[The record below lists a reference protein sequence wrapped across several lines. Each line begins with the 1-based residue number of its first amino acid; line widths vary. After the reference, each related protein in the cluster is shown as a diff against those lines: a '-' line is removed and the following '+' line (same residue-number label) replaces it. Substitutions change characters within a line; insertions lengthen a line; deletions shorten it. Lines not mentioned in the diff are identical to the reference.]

1 MRKSYKSARGKVVD
15 MSTIVAKNEKVPA
28 VGNMKVNARGDV
40 IDPNGKILVPLNER
54 ISEKYAQTVGN
65 KSAQMMQPE
74 KEELTAEELSL
85 EESLEDDLQVEEIKK
100 NNG

>member
-1 MRKSYKSARGKVVD
+1 MRRSYKTARGKVVD
-15 MSTIVAKNEKVPA
+15 MGTIVAKNEKVPA

-54 ISEKYAQTVGN
+54 INEKYAQTVGN
-65 KSAQMMQPE
+65 KSAQIRGPVQE
-74 KEELTAEELSL
+74 QLTTEELELEKSFDEDL
-85 EESLEDDLQVEEIKK
+85 EVEEIKK